1 MAVPVHAECPGA
13 GCPAQES
20 SITLDG
26 SDNAALLEG
35 ASIGMIAAVIAAKND
50 AKLLSERCRR
60 IILTSAEGGLTTEAS
75 KGDDA
80 NAADPDTTLLEQ
92 FCASRAYAM
101 AQQCSNLVLQMKEQ
115 IKSVSLKPRDVVLQS
130 VSAYVQQSSIAPGE
144 LKTTAKVCLGEGFAR
159 NEDDVAL
166 SAALLLT
173 ALGDRSYSE
182 LIGYMLVS
190 GSGGVMKRPDL
201 ALAWY
206 ELSLDGLADGQSTT
220 VAPNMPDRA
229 ELIRKAAVAAA
240 SAMKTTGEGAPAA
253 GQ

>member
-1 MAVPVHAECPGA
+1 
-13 GCPAQES
+13 
-20 SITLDG
+20 
-26 SDNAALLEG
+26 
-35 ASIGMIAAVIAAKND
+35 MIAAVIAAKND

-159 NEDDVAL
+159 NA
-166 SAALLLT
+166 
-173 ALGDRSYSE
+173 
-182 LIGYMLVS
+182 
-190 GSGGVMKRPDL
+190 
-201 ALAWY
+201 
-206 ELSLDGLADGQSTT
+206 TT